1 MNIQR
6 KQIFTLIELLVV
18 IAIIA
23 ILAAMLLPALNK
35 ARVKAKAIACASN
48 QKQCMTAITMYAD
61 AYKGYGVCTEGL
73 STAIMKR
80 NWSDLLMGTKM
91 LPGAYVTNDG
101 TWGAQE
107 VKVNNAF
114 SCPATP
120 PVINV
125 AAGWPVIHPGNSSS
139 AYCYGIRRGTTGDFP
154 KEKYADQTDP
164 STQAKIPVLSTLRS
178 DVPYLG
184 DTLRRGLSTD
194 NVPLCQGAYLTPV
207 QPGNYFYDSNN
218 YSIAYMAH
226 QQTANFGFPD
236 GHVEGLSLAQFKT
249 KDLNSTT
256 KWNALPYGIGP
267 R

>member
-1 MNIQR
+1 MKTQR

-23 ILAAMLLPALNK
+23 ILASMLLPALNK
-35 ARVKAKAIACASN
+35 ARVKAKTIACASN

-73 STAIMKR
+73 STAMMNR
-80 NWSDLLMGTKM
+80 NWPDLLMSTKM

-101 TWGAQE
+101 QWYAQE

-114 SCPATP
+114 SCPANP

-139 AYCYGIRRGTTGDFP
+139 NFAYGIRRGNIGDFP
-154 KEKYADQTDP
+154 KEKYGLQGDAT
-164 STQAKIPVLSTLRS
+164 TAKIPILSTLRS
-178 DVPYLG
+178 DVPYMG
-184 DTLRRGLSTD
+184 DSLRRSLSTA
-194 NVPLCQGAYLTPV
+194 NVPLCQSTYLTPV
-207 QPGNYFYDSNN
+207 QPGNYFYDSGN

-226 QQTANFGFPD
+226 QQSANFGFSD
-236 GHVEGLSLAQFKT
+236 GHVEGLTMAQLRT
-249 KDLNSTT
+249 KDYTSTA

-267 R
+267 Q